1 MPGKPTYEEL
11 EIKIRDLEQKI
22 SQYPAVKNGIENSL
36 AIKKRTNEGRFRNL
50 IEGSIQGILI
60 HRNHK
65 PLFVNKEWAK
75 IHGYSIE
82 EILSMESVIPLI
94 SSHDRP
100 RMLEYKDVRIKGG
113 KAPVSYEYEGVR
125 KDGSLIWLEN
135 RVMVVQWDGEPA
147 IQTIIVD
154 ITDRKNAEK
163 ALLESQSRYRAVVED
178 LPALICSFQPGG
190 EITFVNQLYCEYFD
204 KSFESLVG
212 TNFLSLIPEADQQ
225 AVINNISALSP
236 EVPTQ
241 SHEHAVIGHNGDIRW
256 QRWTNRAIFSDQGIA
271 IGYQSIGVDITDRKQ
286 AELSLK
292 ESEELHRITL
302 SNISDAVFITD
313 DSGHFTF
320 ICPNVSVIFGYD
332 YEEVNELLNI
342 DKLLGPNIFNR
353 SELDS
358 TGEIKNIEC
367 IIHDKAG
374 VKHTLLV
381 NVKLVS
387 IKGGTILYTCHDITE
402 RKRAYE
408 VLQESE
414 ERYRQLY
421 DNASDAVMIFDADTN
436 QFEEANPATLNLF
449 EYSKEEF
456 AKLTVE
462 DISAERERT
471 RAAVAKIKTGSSG
484 GNYVPLRYFK
494 KKNGNVFPGEIYAGS
509 FISKGRKKIIGAVR
523 DITNRMQAEEAIRAL
538 SFSLLTA
545 QEMERK
551 RIASDLHDDLGQ
563 GLAILKI
570 RIKNIQNKLPNNQD
584 ELIEEYEKTL
594 NYTDQI
600 IQKVRKLSHG
610 LTPIILG
617 DFGLT
622 ASLQSLT
629 DDFSEYSSAIIKRNI
644 ADIDGLFPPGVEI
657 TIYRIFQEIFN
668 NIQKHSRAR
677 NVEIEIKKIRN
688 KIYFEIKDD
697 GKGFNYKKMELN
709 TFNKEGIGL
718 ATMNERVLMLN
729 GSFEIKSQLNEG
741 TKILF
746 MIPFI

>member
-1 MPGKPTYEEL
+1 MSGKPTYEEL

-22 SQYPAVKNGIENSL
+22 NQYPAGNNEGQNSQ
-36 AIKKRTNEGRFRNL
+36 AIKDRINEGRFRNL

-65 PLFVNKEWAK
+65 PLFVNKEWAS

-94 SSHDRP
+94 SPHDRP
-100 RMLEYKDVRIKGG
+100 RMIEYKDVRIKGG
-113 KAPVSYEYEGVR
+113 KAPVSYEYKGVR

-154 ITDRKNAEK
+154 ITDRKNAEN
-163 ALLESQSRYRAVVED
+163 ALRESQNRYRAVVED
-178 LPALICSFQPGG
+178 LPALICSFLPGG

-212 TNFLSLIPEADQQ
+212 TNFLSLIPEVDQQ
-225 AVINNISALSP
+225 KVINNISALSP

-241 SHEHAVIGHNGDIRW
+241 SHEHAVIGHKGDIRW
-256 QRWTNRAIFSDQGIA
+256 QRWTNRAIFNDQDKA
-271 IGYQSIGVDITDRKQ
+271 VGYQSIGVDITDRKQ
-286 AELSLK
+286 AELALK

-313 DSGHFTF
+313 DHGLFTF
-320 ICPNVSVIFGYD
+320 ICPNVSVIFGHD
-332 YEEVNELLNI
+332 YEEVNELLKI
-342 DKLLGPNIFNR
+342 DKLLGPNIFDR
-353 SELDS
+353 SELDAA
-358 TGEIKNIEC
+358 GEIKNIEC
-367 IIHDKAG
+367 VIHDKFG

-387 IKGGTILYTCHDITE
+387 IKGGTVLYTCHDITE
-402 RKRAYE
+402 RKRAHE

-436 QFEEANPATLNLF
+436 QFEDANPATLNLF
-449 EYSKEEF
+449 GFSKEEF
-456 AKLTVE
+456 VKRTVE
-462 DISAERERT
+462 DISAEKERT
-471 RAAVAKIKTGSSG
+471 RAAVARIKNGSSG
-484 GNYVPLRYFK
+484 ENYVPLRYFK
-494 KKNGNVFPGEIYAGS
+494 KKNGIVFPGEIYAGS

-523 DITNRMQAEEAIRAL
+523 DITNRLQAEEAIRAL

-563 GLAILKI
+563 ALAILKI
-570 RIKNIQNKLPNNQD
+570 QIKNLQIKLPNNQD
-584 ELIEEYEKTL
+584 ELKEEYEKTL
-594 NYTDQI
+594 DYTDQI
-600 IQKVRKLSHG
+600 IKKVRKLSHG

-629 DDFSEYSSAIIKRNI
+629 DDFSEYSSANIKRNI
-644 ADIDGLFPPGVEI
+644 TGIDGLFPSGVEI

-677 NVEIEIKKIRN
+677 NVDIEIKRVSN
-688 KIYFEIKDD
+688 NVYFEISDD
-697 GKGFNYKKMELN
+697 GRGFDHEKMELN
-709 TFNKEGIGL
+709 SYAKEGIGL
-718 ATMNERVLMLN
+718 ATMNERVRMLG
-729 GSFEIKSQLNEG
+729 GSFEIQSQLNEG

-746 MIPFI
+746 MIPFE

>member
-1 MPGKPTYEEL
+1 MSAQPTYEEL

-22 SQYPAVKNGIENSL
+22 NQYSANDNEIENSH
-36 AIKKRTNEGRFRNL
+36 AVKDRTNEGRFRNL

-65 PLFVNKEWAK
+65 PLFVNKEWAS

-94 SSHDRP
+94 SPHDQP
-100 RMLEYKDVRIKGG
+100 RMIEYKDVRIKGG
-113 KAPVSYEYEGVR
+113 EAPVSYEYQGVR

-135 RVMVVQWDGEPA
+135 RVMVVQWDGKPA

-163 ALLESQSRYRAVVED
+163 ALRESKSRYRAVVED
-178 LPALICSFQPGG
+178 LPALICSFLPGG
-190 EITFVNQLYCEYFD
+190 EITFVNQLYCEYFE

-212 TNFLSLIPEADQQ
+212 TNFLSLIPEVDQQ
-225 AVINNISALSP
+225 KVIENISALSP

-241 SHEHAVIGHNGDIRW
+241 SHEHAVIGHKKDIRW
-256 QRWTNRAIFSDQGIA
+256 QRWTNRAIFNDQGEA
-271 IGYQSIGVDITDRKQ
+271 VGYQSIGVDITDRKQ
-286 AELSLK
+286 AELALK

-313 DSGHFTF
+313 DHGLFTF
-320 ICPNVSVIFGYD
+320 ICPNVSVIFGHD
-332 YEEVNELLNI
+332 YEEVNELLKI
-342 DKLLGPNIFNR
+342 DKLLGPNIFDR
-353 SELDS
+353 SELDA

-367 IIHDKAG
+367 VIHDKFG
-374 VKHTLLV
+374 INHTLLV

-421 DNASDAVMIFDADTN
+421 NNASDAVMIFDADTN
-436 QFEEANPATLNLF
+436 QFEDANPATLNLF
-449 EYSKEEF
+449 GYSKEEF
-456 AKLTVE
+456 AKRTVE
-462 DISAERERT
+462 DISAEKERT
-471 RAAVAKIKTGSSG
+471 RDAVAKIKKGSSG

-494 KKNGNVFPGEIYAGS
+494 KKNGIVFPGEIYAGS

-523 DITNRMQAEEAIRAL
+523 DITNRLQAEEAIRAL

-563 GLAILKI
+563 DLAVLKI
-570 RIKNIQNKLPNNQD
+570 RIKNLQNKLPNNQD
-584 ELIEEYEKTL
+584 ELKEEYEKTL

-600 IQKVRKLSHG
+600 VKKVRKLSHG

-629 DDFSEYSSAIIKRNI
+629 DDFSEYSSAKIKRNI
-644 ADIDGLFPPGVEI
+644 ADIDWLFPPGVEI

-668 NIQKHSRAR
+668 NIQKHSRAG
-677 NVEIEIKKIRN
+677 NVDIEIKRVSN
-688 KIYFEIKDD
+688 NVYFEIKDD
-697 GKGFNYKKMELN
+697 GKGFDHKKMELN

-718 ATMNERVLMLN
+718 ATMNERVRMLG
-729 GSFEIKSQLNEG
+729 GSFEIQSQLNKG

-746 MIPFI
+746 MIPFE

>member
-1 MPGKPTYEEL
+1 MLQKPTYEEL
-11 EIKIRDLEQKI
+11 EERIRALELEI
-22 SQYPAVKNGIENSL
+22 SQNTVGKSKIEKSPSVKQV
-36 AIKKRTNEGRFRNL
+36 TNEGRFRNL

-65 PLFVNKEWAK
+65 PLFVNKQWAT
-75 IHGYSIE
+75 IHGYSID
-82 EILSMESVIPLI
+82 EILCMDSVIHLI
-94 SSHDRP
+94 SPHDQP
-100 RMLEYKDVRIKGG
+100 RMIEYKDVRIKGG

-125 KDGSLIWLEN
+125 KDGSLVWLEN
-135 RVMVVQWDGEPA
+135 RVMVVQWDGKPA

-154 ITDRKNAEK
+154 ITDRKHAENALK
-163 ALLESQSRYRAVVED
+163 ESQSRYRAVVED
-178 LPALICSFQPGG
+178 LPALICSFLPGG

-225 AVINNISALSP
+225 TVIDNISALSP
-236 EVPTQ
+236 EIPTQ
-241 SHEHAVIGHNGDIRW
+241 SHEHAVIGHNGIIRW
-256 QRWTNRAIFSDQGIA
+256 QRWTNRAIFNDKGKA
-271 IGYQSIGVDITDRKQ
+271 VGYQSIGVDITERKQ
-286 AELSLK
+286 AELALK

-313 DSGHFTF
+313 DSGLFTF
-320 ICPNVSVIFGYD
+320 ICPNVSVIFGYN

-342 DKLLGPNIFNR
+342 DKLLGSNIFDR

-358 TGEIKNIEC
+358 KGEIKNIEC
-367 IIHDKAG
+367 VIYDKFG

-387 IKGGTILYTCHDITE
+387 IKGGTILFTCHDITE
-402 RKRAYE
+402 RKRTYE
-408 VLQESE
+408 VLQENE

-421 DNASDAVMIFDADTN
+421 DNASDSIMIFDADTN
-436 QFEEANPATLNLF
+436 QFEDANPATLGLF
-449 EYSKEEF
+449 MYTKEEF
-456 AKLTVE
+456 TQLTVE
-462 DISAERERT
+462 DISAEKEKT
-471 RAAVAKIKTGSSG
+471 KAAVAKMKSDSSG

-494 KKNGNVFPGEIYAGS
+494 KKDGGVFPGEIYAGS

-523 DITNRMQAEEAIRAL
+523 DISNRLQAEETIRAL

-563 GLAILKI
+563 ALAILKI
-570 RIKNIQNKLPNNQD
+570 RIKNFQNKLPSNQD
-584 ELIEEYEKTL
+584 ELKEEYGITL

-600 IQKVRKLSHG
+600 IKKVRKLSHG
-610 LTPIILG
+610 LTPIILD

-629 DDFSEYSSAIIKRNI
+629 DDFSEYTSANI
-644 ADIDGLFPPGVEI
+644 QRKIANIDGLFPSGVEI

-668 NIQKHSRAR
+668 NIHKHARAHH
-677 NVEIEIKKIRN
+677 VEIEIKRLSDN
-688 KIYFEIKDD
+688 VYFEIKDD
-697 GKGFNYKKMELN
+697 GKGFDHKKIDLN
-709 TFNKEGIGL
+709 TPNKKGIGL
-718 ATMNERVLMLN
+718 ATMNERVMMLG
-729 GSFEIKSQLNEG
+729 GSFEIQSQMNEG
-741 TKILF
+741 TTIF
-746 MIPFI
+746 FIIPFE